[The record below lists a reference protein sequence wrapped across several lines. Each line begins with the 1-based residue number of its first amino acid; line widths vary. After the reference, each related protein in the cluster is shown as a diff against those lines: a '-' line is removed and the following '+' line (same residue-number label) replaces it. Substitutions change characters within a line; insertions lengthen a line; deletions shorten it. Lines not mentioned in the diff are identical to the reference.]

1 MESTVDTPDNNLSNS
16 EGGAGDSRSG
26 SDVKDP
32 IIKKPIPVKYTFD
45 EHMWDKLPEIQ

>member
-1 MESTVDTPDNNLSNS
+1 MESTQDTRDNNLSNS

-32 IIKKPIPVKYTFD
+32 VKKPNAVKYTFD